1 MSIDMYVSKSN
12 AQATSTSQVC
22 QQHLEGYEALQ
33 QAISQFTLE
42 PFLKGKAYDSAKA
55 YYSTVLYPLV
65 QGGILLTEAT
75 EEAVK
80 KFPERYQSEVDSG
93 DLKQSELEEQI
104 RRVNELIHQTNDLEN
119 QVRQSPLSKIDQQI
133 QLQLNQAL
141 LEAYQ
146 TSKQELEEKLQKL
159 IAFHAS
165 SPSIFSEIARLKQAI
180 DQGLAQTKTAWNST
194 TGTFVVPSKEKLAW
208 ANTIRAFQ
216 KKKEAQEEPDTT
228 GRTYTR
234 IDLGNG
240 TYVWAWSKDGR
251 TLNQDDIQFTVK
263 HDTWAG
269 KDGGLG
275 KMLAQA
281 EAMKAE
287 AKDFDPVKAIKEIAD
302 LLTPLGDGIR
312 VVTGQDPITGEKL
325 SGSERGLSALF
336 IIPLAKIGKYGAK
349 GFKFV
354 TEGVEDLN
362 KLNKKADKVKDVE
375 KSTKKASGA
384 DVPKLST
391 LSEAEKLK
399 IANQY
404 KQTAPIGI
412 PDSAK
417 INAKTM
423 NAGYEQITYKWNDGQ
438 FKYEVRWHTR
448 TPGAPIEQ
456 GNTWVVQR
464 TVPGNGGN
472 KPQTFFKIGD
482 NEWIEGY
489 KWYDAINARKAGNAT
504 PEQIKILDKGHWK
517 E

>member
-1 MSIDMYVSKSN
+1 MSIDMYVSKSK

-119 QVRQSPLSKIDQQI
+119 QVRQSPLSETDQYM

-141 LEAYQ
+141 MEAYQ

-180 DQGLAQTKTAWNST
+180 DQGLAQTKTAWNPTS
-194 TGTFVVPSKEKLAW
+194 GTFVVPSQEKLAW

-216 KKKEAQEEPDTT
+216 QKKEAQEEPDTT

-251 TLNQDDIQFTVK
+251 TLTQDDIQFTVK

-275 KMLAQA
+275 KMLARA
-281 EAMKAE
+281 ETMKAE

-302 LLTPLGDGIR
+302 LITPIGDGAR
-312 VVTGQDPITGEKL
+312 VVTGEDPITGEKL

-336 IIPLAKIGKYGAK
+336 IIPLAKVGKYGVK

-354 TEGVEDLN
+354 AEGMEDIN
-362 KLNKKADKVKDVE
+362 KLHKKADKVEDVE
-375 KSTKKASGA
+375 KSTKKASGNSINKPPRNLVDNMDEIA
-384 DVPKLST
+384 DDIRNINKKYSNGFEQNNSIDGIINSASYYEDAWEQTSAVTRSIADHAFENGNKRTAFDTLNLLLDDLNLKSPLNDTQKWDLIDKLGRKEIT
-391 LSEAEKLK
+391 NVSE
-399 IANQY
+399 IAN
-404 KQTAPIGI
+404 
-412 PDSAK
+412 
-417 INAKTM
+417 
-423 NAGYEQITYKWNDGQ
+423 
-438 FKYEVRWHTR
+438 
-448 TPGAPIEQ
+448 
-456 GNTWVVQR
+456 
-464 TVPGNGGN
+464 
-472 KPQTFFKIGD
+472 
-482 NEWIEGY
+482 
-489 KWYDAINARKAGNAT
+489 
-504 PEQIKILDKGHWK
+504 ILKGK
-517 E
+517 

>member
-1 MSIDMYVSKSN
+1 
-12 AQATSTSQVC
+12 
-22 QQHLEGYEALQ
+22 
-33 QAISQFTLE
+33 
-42 PFLKGKAYDSAKA
+42 
-55 YYSTVLYPLV
+55 
-65 QGGILLTEAT
+65 
-75 EEAVK
+75 
-80 KFPERYQSEVDSG
+80 
-93 DLKQSELEEQI
+93 
-104 RRVNELIHQTNDLEN
+104 
-119 QVRQSPLSKIDQQI
+119 
-133 QLQLNQAL
+133 QAL

-159 IAFHAS
+159 IAFHTS

-180 DQGLAQTKTAWNST
+180 NQGLAQTKTAWNPTS
-194 TGTFVVPSKEKLAW
+194 GTFVVPSQEKLAW

-251 TLNQDDIQFTVK
+251 TLTQDDIQFTVK

-281 EAMKAE
+281 ETMKAE

-325 SGSERGLSALF
+325 SGGERGLSLIY
-336 IIPLAKIGKYGAK
+336 IIPLAKVGKYGVK

-354 TEGVEDLN
+354 AEGMEDIN

-375 KSTKKASGA
+375 KSTKKASGSE
-384 DVPKLST
+384 VPKLST
-391 LSEAEKLK
+391 LTEAERLRL
-399 IANQY
+399 ANQY
-404 KQTAPIGI
+404 KKKSPINI
-412 PDSAK
+412 PEDANIKAQSK
-417 INAKTM
+417 N
-423 NAGYEQITYKWNDGQ
+423 GYEQISYKWKENGETI
-438 FKYEVRWHTR
+438 EVRWHTR
-448 TPGAPIEQ
+448 TPGAPEGQ
-456 GNTWVVQR
+456 GNTFVVEKTIPGTADGQRRSQQILVGKDKWVSKNDWQKAITDR
-464 TVPGNGGN
+464 KNGVS
-472 KPQTFFKIGD
+472 
-482 NEWIEGY
+482 
-489 KWYDAINARKAGNAT
+489 T
-504 PEQIKILDKGHWK
+504 PEQDKMLTEGHWK

>member
-1 MSIDMYVSKSN
+1 MSIDMYVSTSK

-104 RRVNELIHQTNDLEN
+104 RRVNELIHQANDLEN
-119 QVRQSPLSKIDQQI
+119 QVRQSPLSETDQQI

-165 SPSIFSEIARLKQAI
+165 SPSIFSEIAHLKQAI
-180 DQGLAQTKTAWNST
+180 DQGLAQTKTAWNPT
-194 TGTFVVPSKEKLAW
+194 TCTFMIPSQEKLGW

-216 KKKEAQEEPDTT
+216 QKKEAQEEPDTT

-240 TYVWAWSKDGR
+240 TYIWAWSKDGR
-251 TLNQDDIQFTVK
+251 TLTQDDIQFTVK
-263 HDTWAG
+263 HDKWAG

-287 AKDFDPVKAIKEIAD
+287 AKDFDPVKAMKEIAD

-312 VVTGQDPITGEKL
+312 VVTGQDPITGENL
-325 SGSERGLSALF
+325 SGGERGLSALF
-336 IIPLAKIGKYGAK
+336 IIPLAKVGKYGAK

-354 TEGVEDLN
+354 AEGMEDIN
-362 KLNKKADKVKDVE
+362 KINKKADKVKEAE
-375 KSTKKASGA
+375 KSIKKASGA
-384 DVPKLST
+384 GKILDINIKEFEIKNKHLNSST
-391 LSEAEKLK
+391 
-399 IANQY
+399 
-404 KQTAPIGI
+404 
-412 PDSAK
+412 AK
-417 INAKTM
+417 
-423 NAGYEQITYKWNDGQ
+423 
-438 FKYEVRWHTR
+438 R
-448 TPGAPIEQ
+448 
-456 GNTWVVQR
+456 
-464 TVPGNGGN
+464 
-472 KPQTFFKIGD
+472 
-482 NEWIEGY
+482 
-489 KWYDAINARKAGNAT
+489 ARKFNVSSAEEANKIVQEALKNGKLVETIPNGIGSQGQNSFSSIIDT
-504 PEQIKILDKGHWK
+504 GKVIGTKGETQIKIVYDELKNVWTTYPVPK
-517 E
+517 S

>member
-1 MSIDMYVSKSN
+1 MSIDMYVSKSK

-75 EEAVK
+75 EAAVK

-119 QVRQSPLSKIDQQI
+119 QVRQSSLSKIDQQI

-165 SPSIFSEIARLKQAI
+165 SPRIFSEIARLKQAI
-180 DQGLAQTKTAWNST
+180 DQGLAQTKTAWNPTS
-194 TGTFVVPSKEKLAW
+194 GTFMIPSQEKLAW

-251 TLNQDDIQFTVK
+251 TLTQDDIQFTVK

-275 KMLAQA
+275 KMLTQA

-362 KLNKKADKVKDVE
+362 KLHKKVDKVKEVG

-384 DVPKLST
+384 DAPKGVGNPV
-391 LSEAEKLK
+391 K
-399 IANQY
+399 IAGRGSTGRTKPNNLNEQMAMHQVQSNPL
-404 KQTAPIGI
+404 KGAKELPIKMTDKRWASEDDWVKMQNVVILEDGTKVNVHFVYN
-412 PDSAK
+412 K
-417 INAKTM
+417 IT
-423 NAGYEQITYKWNDGQ
+423 GQ
-438 FKYEVRWHTR
+438 FDD
-448 TPGAPIEQ
+448 
-456 GNTWVVQR
+456 
-464 TVPGNGGN
+464 
-472 KPQTFFKIGD
+472 FKF
-482 NEWIEGY
+482 
-489 KWYDAINARKAGNAT
+489 K
-504 PEQIKILDKGHWK
+504 
-517 E
+517 

>member
-1 MSIDMYVSKSN
+1 MSIDMYVSKSK

-104 RRVNELIHQTNDLEN
+104 RRVNELIYQANDLEN
-119 QVRQSPLSKIDQQI
+119 QVRQSPLSETDQQI
-133 QLQLNQAL
+133 QLQFNQAL

-165 SPSIFSEIARLKQAI
+165 SPRIFSEIASLKQAI

-194 TGTFVVPSKEKLAW
+194 SGTFMIPSQEKLAW

-216 KKKEAQEEPDTT
+216 QKKEAQEEPDTT

-240 TYVWAWSKDGR
+240 TYIWAWSKDGR
-251 TLNQDDIQFTVK
+251 TLTQDDIQFTVK
-263 HDTWAG
+263 HDKWAG

-275 KMLAQA
+275 EMLTQA

-336 IIPLAKIGKYGAK
+336 IIPLAKIGKYGGK

-362 KLNKKADKVKDVE
+362 KLHKKVDKVKEVE
-375 KSTKKASGA
+375 KSTKKAIK
-384 DVPKLST
+384 DIPKLKWESKGFSKIGKNYKPSQFIEQLEEEGWVKT
-391 LSEAEKLK
+391 VEQGGSKSGPATILTNPNTGEKIRIHTSPSNGK
-399 IANQY
+399 PYFRVQNKGGNYIDDTGNFPSNAT
-404 KQTAPIGI
+404 KQ
-412 PDSAK
+412 
-417 INAKTM
+417 
-423 NAGYEQITYKWNDGQ
+423 
-438 FKYEVRWHTR
+438 EVRDLTHFYF
-448 TPGAPIEQ
+448 
-456 GNTWVVQR
+456 N
-464 TVPGNGGN
+464 
-472 KPQTFFKIGD
+472 
-482 NEWIEGY
+482 
-489 KWYDAINARKAGNAT
+489 
-504 PEQIKILDKGHWK
+504 
-517 E
+517 

>member
-12 AQATSTSQVC
+12 TQATSTSQVC

-75 EEAVK
+75 EAAVK

-119 QVRQSPLSKIDQQI
+119 QVRQSPLSETDQYM

-159 IAFHAS
+159 IAFHTS
-165 SPSIFSEIARLKQAI
+165 SPRIFSEIAHLKQAI
-180 DQGLAQTKTAWNST
+180 DQGLAQTKTAWNPTS
-194 TGTFVVPSKEKLAW
+194 GTFMIPSQEKLAW

-216 KKKEAQEEPDTT
+216 QKKEAQEEPDTT

-251 TLNQDDIQFTVK
+251 TLTQDDIQFTVK

-302 LLTPLGDGIR
+302 LFTPIGDGVR
-312 VVTGQDPITGEKL
+312 VVTRKDPITGEKL
-325 SGSERGLSALF
+325 SGGERGLSLIY
-336 IIPLAKIGKYGAK
+336 IIPLAKVGKYGVK

-354 TEGVEDLN
+354 AEGIEDIN
-362 KLNKKADKVKDVE
+362 KINKKADKVKEVE
-375 KSTKKASGA
+375 KSTKKASGVNELLDKKLLDELA
-384 DVPKLST
+384 ASGVKYNPEDVVMITKAPDGKL
-391 LSEAEKLK
+391 LWLEK
-399 IANQY
+399 
-404 KQTAPIGI
+404 
-412 PDSAK
+412 
-417 INAKTM
+417 
-423 NAGYEQITYKWNDGQ
+423 
-438 FKYEVRWHTR
+438 
-448 TPGAPIEQ
+448 
-456 GNTWVVQR
+456 
-464 TVPGNGGN
+464 GNG
-472 KPQTFFKIGD
+472 
-482 NEWIEGY
+482 
-489 KWYDAINARKAGNAT
+489 KAGLKHIVDGHAADF
-504 PEQIKILDKGHWK
+504 EAKGIKDIPSFLNEVLKAKPIKTGVGKNGPFADYLVNGVKYRVAYGTNGFIVSFYPID
-517 E
+517 

>member
-1 MSIDMYVSKSN
+1 MSIDMYVSKSK

-75 EEAVK
+75 EAAVK

-104 RRVNELIHQTNDLEN
+104 RRVNELIHQANDLEN
-119 QVRQSPLSKIDQQI
+119 QVRQSSLSETDQHM
-133 QLQLNQAL
+133 QLQFNQAL
-141 LEAYQ
+141 KEAYQ

-165 SPSIFSEIARLKQAI
+165 SPRIFSEIAHLKQAI
-180 DQGLAQTKTAWNST
+180 DQGLAQTKTAWNPTS
-194 TGTFVVPSKEKLAW
+194 GTFVVPSQEKLAW

-216 KKKEAQEEPDTT
+216 QKKEAQEEPDTT

-234 IDLGNG
+234 IDVGNG
-240 TYVWAWSKDGR
+240 TYIWAWSKDGR
-251 TLNQDDIQFTVK
+251 TLTQDDIQFTVK
-263 HDTWAG
+263 HDKWAG

-287 AKDFDPVKAIKEIAD
+287 AKDFDPVKAMKEIAD
-302 LLTPLGDGIR
+302 LFTPIGDGAR
-312 VVTGQDPITGEKL
+312 VMTGEDPITGDKL
-325 SGSERGLSALF
+325 SWGERGLSLLF
-336 IIPLAKIGKYGAK
+336 IIPLAKVGKYGSK

-354 TEGVEDLN
+354 YEGIEDAN
-362 KLNKKADKVKDVE
+362 KIHKKADKVKEAE

-384 DVPKLST
+384 KVPNVEIKKPLGKNIKKHISKHDYESFRKQADYLTDSQLAQKLEKNSFFNPEWST
-391 LSEAEKLK
+391 SDMNKYVEIAYNDLLAQGKTGKHVYEIAGEK
-399 IANQY
+399 
-404 KQTAPIGI
+404 
-412 PDSAK
+412 
-417 INAKTM
+417 
-423 NAGYEQITYKWNDGQ
+423 ITIVIKNDGVLDTA
-438 FKYEVRWHTR
+438 FGSHKL
-448 TPGAPIEQ
+448 
-456 GNTWVVQR
+456 
-464 TVPGNGGN
+464 TVND
-472 KPQTFFKIGD
+472 F
-482 NEWIEGY
+482 
-489 KWYDAINARKAGNAT
+489 RK
-504 PEQIKILDKGHWK
+504 
-517 E
+517 

>member
-1 MSIDMYVSKSN
+1 MSIDMYVSKSK

-104 RRVNELIHQTNDLEN
+104 RRVNELIHQANDLEN
-119 QVRQSPLSKIDQQI
+119 QVRQSPLSETDQQI

-165 SPSIFSEIARLKQAI
+165 SPSIFSEIAHLKQAI
-180 DQGLAQTKTAWNST
+180 DQGLAQTKTAWNPT
-194 TGTFVVPSKEKLAW
+194 TGTFMIPSQEKLGW

-216 KKKEAQEEPDTT
+216 QKKEAQEEPDTT

-240 TYVWAWSKDGR
+240 TYIWAWSKDGR
-251 TLNQDDIQFTVK
+251 TLTQDDIQFTVK
-263 HDTWAG
+263 HDKWAG

-287 AKDFDPVKAIKEIAD
+287 AKDFDPVKAMKEIAD

-312 VVTGQDPITGEKL
+312 VVTGQDPITGENL
-325 SGSERGLSALF
+325 SGGERGLSALF
-336 IIPLAKIGKYGAK
+336 IIPLAKVGKYGAK

-354 TEGVEDLN
+354 AEGMEDIN
-362 KLNKKADKVKDVE
+362 KINKKADKVKEAE
-375 KSTKKASGA
+375 KSIKKASGVDFGDIIKKGEKMPNHKVVEKGGLPKDGKPNSSA
-384 DVPKLST
+384 DILNPDGSV
-391 LSEAEKLK
+391 
-399 IANQY
+399 
-404 KQTAPIGI
+404 KQRR
-412 PDSAK
+412 
-417 INAKTM
+417 
-423 NAGYEQITYKWNDGQ
+423 Y
-438 FKYEVRWHTR
+438 
-448 TPGAPIEQ
+448 
-456 GNTWVVQR
+456 
-464 TVPGNGGN
+464 
-472 KPQTFFKIGD
+472 
-482 NEWIEGY
+482 
-489 KWYDAINARKAGNAT
+489 YD
-504 PEQIKILDKGHWK
+504 DKGKAK
-517 E
+517 EDIDFNHSDDGTHEFPHRHKWDWTNPDKPKRLK